1 MNTCQH
7 CTSLFT
13 LTPGTYGKFCSIPCS
28 SKFNN
33 KIKRQKTLE
42 KYLLDPKVCKNCNLI
57 IQYSQRKSNIFCS
70 RSCAATFNNSRK
82 DWANIKTGP
91 IPKPKAPKLKRKVRT
106 NSIPNADGPHT
117 VIYLCICKFTG
128 KQWYSPTVK
137 TIHPSTI
144 STKKLYSY
152 QCRFTFSI
160 NTYLEWFAYASD
172 LINAYGWYSASN
184 RGNNLSGCSR
194 DHLYSVS
201 DGYKNN
207 IDPKIISHP
216 ANCEIVPHRKNQNK
230 HKTSSITLDELKD
243 IIKKFNQ
250 LYLEMPDGVEPS

>member
-1 MNTCQH
+1 MNICQQ
-7 CTSLFT
+7 CSSLFAI
-13 LTPGTYGKFCSIPCS
+13 TPGTYGKFCSIFCS
-28 SKFNN
+28 NKFNS
-33 KIKRQKTLE
+33 KIKSQKYLE
-42 KYLLDPKVCKNCNLI
+42 KYLLNPKLCKNCNSI
-57 IQYSQRKSNIFCS
+57 IPYSQRKSNIFCN
-70 RSCAATFNNSRK
+70 RSCAATFNNAKK

-91 IPKPKAPKLKRKVRT
+91 IPKPKIPKLVRKIRT
-106 NSIPNADGPHT
+106 NTIPNADGPHT
-117 VIYLCICKFTG
+117 IIYLCTCKFTG

-152 QCRFTFSI
+152 QCRFTFGI
-160 NTYLEWFAYASD
+160 NSYPEWFSYASK
-172 LINAYGWYSASN
+172 LIKENGWYSASN

-216 ANCEIVPHRKNQNK
+216 ANCEIIPHRKNQNK
-230 HKTSSITLDELKD
+230 HKTSSITLDELKER
-243 IIKKFNQ
+243 IKKFDLQ
-250 LYLEMPDGVEPS
+250 YVEMSDGVEPS

>member
-1 MNTCQH
+1 MNICQH

-13 LTPGTYGKFCSIPCS
+13 ITSGTYGKFCSLSCS

-33 KIKRQKTLE
+33 KIKSQKTLE
-42 KYLLDPKVCKNCNLI
+42 NYLLKPKVCKNCNLI
-57 IQYSQRKSNIFCS
+57 IQYRQRNTNIFCN
-70 RSCAATFNNSRK
+70 RSCAATFNNAKK

-91 IPKPKAPKLKRKVRT
+91 KPKPKIPKLKRKIRT

-117 VIYLCICKFTG
+117 IIYLCTCKFTG
-128 KQWYSPTVK
+128 KQWYSTTVK

-152 QCRFTFSI
+152 QCRFVFGI
-160 NTYLEWFAYASD
+160 NSYSEWFSYASN
-172 LINAYGWYSASN
+172 LIKEHGWYSASN

-201 DGYKNN
+201 EGYKNN

-216 ANCEIVPHRKNQNK
+216 ANCEIIPHRKNQNK
-230 HKTSSITLDELKD
+230 HKTSSITLDELKER
-243 IIKKFNQ
+243 IRKFN
-250 LYLEMPDGVEPS
+250 LKYVEMSDGVEPS